1 MTLPHPLH
9 AKSRTRRQLGGD
21 LLALLSAGLFPVRA
35 EAGNFDDPPPL
46 YSRAAQFTL
55 LDPLAP
61 MPSIKLKRLD
71 GRPADLAPV
80 PGKVMLVNFWASWCP
95 ACGTEL
101 PKLEILQAVM
111 RDDLAIAAVALDKA
125 GRDVVAPYLRKRG
138 LDDLNVFLDPE
149 GRSVKSASEPS
160 RGATFELYGMP
171 TSYVITRG
179 GLVAGYISGAVD
191 WDGGPARRLLDYYG
205 R

>member
-1 MTLPHPLH
+1 MTPLDPML
-9 AKSRTRRQLGGD
+9 AKSRTRRQLGRD
-21 LLALLSAGLFPVRA
+21 LLALITVALFPVRA

-101 PKLEILQAVM
+101 PKLEIVQAAM
-111 RDDLAIAAVALDKA
+111 RDDLVIAAVALDKG

-149 GRSVKSASEPS
+149 GRGVKSASEP
-160 RGATFELYGMP
+160 RGDAAFELYGMP

-179 GLVAGYISGAVD
+179 GLVAGYVSGAVD
-191 WDGGPARRLLDYYG
+191 WDGAPARRLLDYY
-205 R
+205 RR